1 MPETGEP
8 LSDRELDVLTY
19 MVQGASNKEIAAQLV
34 ISENTVKVHLR
45 RIYAK
50 LGASSRTEATA
61 LALQKGLVTL
71 PGLESLGET
80 VSESATES
88 PSTAT
93 AVSRPEVPTLTE
105 ATFAPT
111 ETPTAVSPPPAAPA
125 PTSPSWRA
133 LSLGLALLAIA
144 IMLGL
149 LIWQQNS
156 SAGTVAATPT
166 EVAQPFTEQPL
177 GDSRWL
183 LSRPMPAARAGMG
196 IAAIGLD
203 IYLIGGEGVAGVV
216 NDVDVYNTTQRQWQR
231 GVPKPTAV
239 ADVTAAVLF
248 GEIYL
253 PGGRDADGRPT
264 AVVEV
269 YSPANNLWRNVSPL
283 PVPLIGGLALEEGG
297 HLYFFG
303 GWDGKAYVNT
313 AYKYDPALDT
323 WQVLPP
329 MTHARAYTAGG
340 TIGSA
345 LYVVGGFDGESEL
358 SDCAVFDTNENGW
371 RDCPPLLQKRAGA
384 GGVVLL
390 NKLYVLGGGLQ
401 PESAILYGEEYNP
414 ATQSWHTLDTP
425 MLRDAGHWRAPAV
438 TNVETRIYAFGG
450 RQGETLLADTFVLRA
465 VFQTFLPAFPAQP

>member
-1 MPETGEP
+1 MSETGEP

-19 MVQGASNKEIAAQLV
+19 VVQGASNKEIAAQLV

-71 PGLESLGET
+71 PGLELPNET
-80 VSESATES
+80 ASA
-88 PSTAT
+88 PT
-93 AVSRPEVPTLTE
+93 AVSLPEMPVLAE
-105 ATFAPT
+105 VAVAR
-111 ETPTAVSPPPAAPA
+111 ETPTAVSPPADTPLPI
-125 PTSPSWRA
+125 PLPWRT

-144 IMLGL
+144 ILLGL
-149 LIWQQNS
+149 LIWQRNNS
-156 SAGTVAATPT
+156 VDTAATTPT

-203 IYLIGGEGVAGVV
+203 IYLIGGESAAGVV

-231 GVPKPTAV
+231 GLPKPTAV

-253 PGGRDADGRPT
+253 PGGRGADGRPT

-269 YSPANNLWRNVSPL
+269 YSPANNLWRNVFPL
-283 PVPLIGGLALEEGG
+283 PVPLSGALALEEGG
-297 HLYFFG
+297 HLYLFG
-303 GWDGKAYVNT
+303 GWDGNTYVNT
-313 AYKYDPALDT
+313 AYRYDPALDV
-323 WQVLPP
+323 WQPLPS
-329 MTHARAYTAGG
+329 MAQARAYAAGG
-340 TIGSA
+340 TIGGS
-345 LYVVGGFDGESEL
+345 LYVVGGFNGVSEL
-358 SDCAVFDTNENGW
+358 SDCALFSASEGAW
-371 RDCPPLLQKRAGA
+371 YDCPPLLQKRAGA

-390 NKLYVLGGGLQ
+390 NKLYILGGGLQ
-401 PESAILYGEEYNP
+401 PQSAILYGEEYNP

-425 MLRDAGHWRAPAV
+425 MLGDAGHWRAPAV

-465 VFQTFLPAFPAQP
+465 VFQTFLPAFPTQP

>member
-8 LSDRELDVLTY
+8 LSDRERDVLTY

-45 RIYAK
+45 RIYTK

-71 PGLESLGET
+71 PGLEPT
-80 VSESATES
+80 DESASLVAAVSAPEM
-88 PSTAT
+88 PPPREVVAAPMAELT
-93 AVSRPEVPTLTE
+93 AV
-105 ATFAPT
+105 A
-111 ETPTAVSPPPAAPA
+111 PPPAAPA
-125 PTSPSWRA
+125 PTSLSWRT

-144 IMLGL
+144 ILLGL
-149 LIWQQNS
+149 LIWQQNGFT
-156 SAGTVAATPT
+156 GTAAATPT
-166 EVAQPFTEQPL
+166 EVAKPFTEQPL

-216 NDVDVYNTTQRQWQR
+216 NDVDVYNTTQRQWQH

-239 ADVTAAVLF
+239 ADLTAAVLF

-253 PGGRDADGRPT
+253 PGGRGADGQPT

-283 PVPLIGGLALEEGG
+283 PVPLSGGLALEEGG

-303 GWDGKAYVNT
+303 GWDGQAYVHT

-323 WQVLPP
+323 WQPLPP
-329 MTHARAYTAGG
+329 MRHARAYTAGG
-340 TIGSA
+340 TIGST

-358 SDCAVFDTNENGW
+358 NDCAVFDTNENSW
-371 RDCPPLLQKRAGA
+371 HDCPPLLQKRAGA

-390 NKLYVLGGGLQ
+390 NKLYILGGGLQ
-401 PESAILYGEEYNP
+401 PESGILYGEEYNP

-425 MLRDAGHWRAPAV
+425 MLADAGHWRAPAV

-465 VFQTFLPAFPAQP
+465 VFQTFLPAFPSQP